1 MKTTT
6 KKIPNGEFRFWSEMR
21 DMGCDELVRLVSA
34 FQSFDALVNAKG
46 GYRPS
51 IWLNKGQH
59 RINAAKRE
67 LARRYDTHMHI
78 CGDARRAYRGDGF
91 VDNP

>member
-6 KKIPNGEFRFWSEMR
+6 KKIPNGEFRFWDEMR
-21 DMGCDELVRLVSA
+21 NMACDELVRLVSA

-67 LARRYDTHMHI
+67 LARRYDTHMYI
-78 CGDARRAYRGDGF
+78 CGDSRRAYRGDGF
-91 VDNP
+91 IDNP